1 MTKAAAS
8 TAVAFGRERKS
19 LRSASK
25 KVTDS
30 ENVEKENSSTSY
42 IGTSTKKKT
51 TTFISS
57 NRCFFQDVLF
67 IFAY

>member
-30 ENVEKENSSTSY
+30 ENVEKENSSEKNSRE
-42 IGTSTKKKT
+42 I
-51 TTFISS
+51 
-57 NRCFFQDVLF
+57 
-67 IFAY
+67 